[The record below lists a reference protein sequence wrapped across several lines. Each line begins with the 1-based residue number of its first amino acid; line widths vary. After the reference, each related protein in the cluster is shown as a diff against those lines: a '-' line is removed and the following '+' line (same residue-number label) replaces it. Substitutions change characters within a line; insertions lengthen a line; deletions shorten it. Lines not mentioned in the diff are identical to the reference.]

1 MLVEACNRHGRDPR
15 SLRRIYLIGNTQAR
29 PLASVAAFAEFA
41 AGYQALGFTDV
52 VFHHPRPD
60 DPVWQEPEQI
70 VEDIATSVLRP
81 LQAEPPDQWVGV

>member
-41 AGYQALGFTDV
+41 AGYQALGFTDL
-52 VFHHPRPD
+52 VFYHPRPD
-60 DPVWQEPEQI
+60 DAFAPRNP
-70 VEDIATSVLRP
+70 SLRTA
-81 LQAEPPDQWVGV
+81 QRHRAAGNRGVRLT